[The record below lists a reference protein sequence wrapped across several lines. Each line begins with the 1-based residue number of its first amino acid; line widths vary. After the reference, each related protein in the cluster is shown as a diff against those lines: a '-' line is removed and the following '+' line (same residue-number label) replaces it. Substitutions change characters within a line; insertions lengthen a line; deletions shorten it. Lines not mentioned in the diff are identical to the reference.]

1 MSQARQGFA
10 PNGLT
15 NPPMPWWIRSIFW
28 LGPLLLLA
36 FWLRLAYLL
45 GSVYFFDE
53 YISMLA
59 ARMVAQRG
67 LPLLPSSLFYDHG
80 LLLSFLSGGLLAL
93 VGFKEEIARWP
104 VLLMSVVSV
113 AAYYLTAWRL
123 FDSRLA
129 GLLAATLA
137 ALDEWSI
144 IWGSRARMYTPAHLF
159 VLLGLVWLLLGTV
172 KRPSQRARYLGL
184 AFLTLAL
191 LSHTIAFLIV
201 PPLALLLFLLTL
213 TYRRDWLSQ
222 PRLWQEG
229 LVAALLLGLV
239 LAVVA
244 RGQMSSTNTLQDMS
258 AQASAPLGLEFL
270 RGFFLPGLEWSRFD
284 NLLGFFETSAYNWLR
299 PLIGLSLLITLYRLL
314 RRRFTFADI
323 TFLFLASFGLLVIFE
338 MGALLTDTWSKSRY
352 VFILALP
359 AFLLLSAGSL
369 ARLLDGLAALLARL
383 DQRRW
388 LVAGSRGVAALA
400 GVALIV
406 VQWGSPAWELAQ
418 AQGTGDY
425 NTAFTYVRQNWQ
437 PSDRVMTVHP
447 AAAYLYLDRCDYY
460 ANQVTALVLS
470 EGDESDTPVDR
481 YTGSP
486 LIDSVE
492 ELNAALGRGQR
503 VWFVVDQTR
512 LFERFEPFFTQQIL
526 AQMDLIHQT
535 GTTQIFLSRPYPR
548 PLPAEPAA
556 NLDANFSNVI
566 HLGGYS
572 FDPTTIAPDGTLS
585 LGLYWW
591 PTGTPARQLKVFV
604 QLRNGQGQSIAQSDH
619 FLLEGLLT
627 LEGWHALQQKGEWLR
642 DAAHLQLSLPLPAA
656 GQPYRLYVG
665 FYDPNTL
672 ERLPLVNDSS
682 GENAVVIDWPTLP

>member
-1 MSQARQGFA
+1 MILPGRGFIPGRLPNSSA
-10 PNGLT
+10 PGWT
-15 NPPMPWWIRSIFW
+15 RSILW
-28 LGPLLLLA
+28 LFLLVA
-36 FWLRLAYLL
+36 FWLRLSYLL
-45 GSVYFFDE
+45 ASVYFFDE

-67 LPLLPSSLFYDHG
+67 LPVLPSGLFYDHG
-80 LLLSFLSGGLLAL
+80 LLLSFLSGALLAL
-93 VGFKEEIARWP
+93 VDFKEEIARWP
-104 VLLMSVVSV
+104 VLLISIVTV
-113 AAYYLTAWRL
+113 AAYYLTAQRL
-123 FDSRLA
+123 FDSHLA

-159 VLLGLVWLLLGTV
+159 VLLGTAWLLLGTV
-172 KRPSQRARYLGL
+172 KRPSRQVRYLGL
-184 AFLTLAL
+184 AFLALAL
-191 LSHTIAFLIV
+191 FSHTITFLIV
-201 PPLALLLFLLTL
+201 PPLALLLLLFTL
-213 TYRRDWLSQ
+213 TCRRDWLSQ

-239 LAVVA
+239 LAVAA
-244 RGQMSSTNTLQDMS
+244 RGQVGSTNTLQDLS
-258 AQASAPLGLEFL
+258 AQTPAPLGLEFL

-284 NLLGFFETSAYNWLR
+284 NLFGFFETSAYAWLR
-299 PLIGLSLLITLYRLL
+299 PLIGLSLLMTLYRLL
-314 RRRFTFADI
+314 WRRFTFADI
-323 TFLFLASFGLLVIFE
+323 AFLFLTLFGLLVIFE

-359 AFLLLSAGSL
+359 AFLLLGAGSL

-383 DQRRW
+383 GQARW
-388 LVAGSRGVAALA
+388 SIAGLRGVTGLA

-406 VQWGSPAWELAQ
+406 VQWGPPAWELTQ
-418 AQGTGDY
+418 ARGTGDY

-437 PSDRVMTVHP
+437 SGDRVMTVHP

-460 ANQVTALVLS
+460 ANQVTALVLP
-470 EGDESDTPVDR
+470 EGDESDTPIDR

-486 LIDSVE
+486 LIDSIE
-492 ELNAALGRGQR
+492 ELNVALAQGQR

-526 AQMDLIHQT
+526 AQMDLIYQT
-535 GTTQIFLSRPYPR
+535 GATQVFLSRPYPR

-556 NLDANFSNVI
+556 SLDANFSNVI

-572 FDPTTIAPDGTLS
+572 LDPATIAPDGTLA
-585 LGLYWW
+585 LGLYWR
-591 PTGTPARQLKVFV
+591 PAGTPARQLKVFV
-604 QLRNGQGQSIAQSDH
+604 QMRNGQGQIIAQSDH

-627 LEGWHALQQKGEWLR
+627 LEVWRVLQQRGEWLR
-642 DAAHLQLSLPLPAA
+642 DAAYLQLPLPLPAA

-665 FYDPNTL
+665 FYDPSTL
-672 ERLPLVNDSS
+672 ERVPLVNDSS
-682 GENAVVIDWPTLP
+682 GENAVVIDWPALP

>member
-1 MSQARQGFA
+1 
-10 PNGLT
+10 
-15 NPPMPWWIRSIFW
+15 
-28 LGPLLLLA
+28 
-36 FWLRLAYLL
+36 
-45 GSVYFFDE
+45 VYFFDE

-67 LPLLPSSLFYDHG
+67 LPILPSGLFYDHG
-80 LLLSFLSGGLLAL
+80 LLLSFLSGALLVL
-93 VGFKEEIARWP
+93 LGFKEEIARWP
-104 VLLMSVVSV
+104 VLLISVVTV
-113 AAYYLTAWRL
+113 AAYYLTARRL

-159 VLLGLVWLLLGTV
+159 VLLGTIWLLLGTIQ
-172 KRPSQRARYLGL
+172 RPSRRARYLGL
-184 AFLTLAL
+184 ALLAL
-191 LSHTIAFLIV
+191 ALFSHTITFLIV
-201 PPLALLLFLLTL
+201 PPLVLLLLLFTL

-229 LVAALLLGLV
+229 LVAALMLGLV
-239 LAVVA
+239 LAIVA
-244 RGQMSSTNTLQDMS
+244 RGQVGSTNTLQDMS
-258 AQASAPLGLEFL
+258 AQTPAPLGLEFL

-284 NLLGFFETSAYNWLR
+284 NLLGFFETSAYDWLR
-299 PLIGLSLLITLYRLL
+299 PLIGLSLLISLYRLL

-323 TFLFLASFGLLVIFE
+323 AFLFLASFGLLVIFE

-359 AFLLLSAGSL
+359 SFLLLAGGSL
-369 ARLLDGLAALLARL
+369 ARLLDGLVTLLARL
-383 DQRRW
+383 GQPRW
-388 LVAGSRGVAALA
+388 PVARLRGVAALA

-406 VQWGSPAWELAQ
+406 ILWGPSALELTQ
-418 AQGTGDY
+418 ARGTGDY

-437 PSDRVMTVHP
+437 PGDRVMTVHP

-460 ANQVTALVLS
+460 ANQVTALVLP

-486 LIDSVE
+486 LIDSAE
-492 ELNAALGRGQR
+492 GLNAALGQGQR
-503 VWFVVDQTR
+503 VWFVVDQAR

-535 GTTQIFLSRPYPR
+535 GATQVFRSRPYPR
-548 PLPAEPAA
+548 PLPAEPSAS
-556 NLDANFSNVI
+556 LDANFSNVI

-572 FDPTTIAPDGTLS
+572 LDPTMIAPDGTLS
-585 LGLYWW
+585 LGLYWR

-604 QLRNGQGQSIAQSDH
+604 QLRNAQGQTIAQSDH

-627 LEGWHALQQKGEWLR
+627 LEVWHALQQKGEWLR
-642 DAAHLQLSLPLPAA
+642 DAADLQLSLPLPAA
-656 GQPYRLYVG
+656 GQPYRLYIG

-672 ERLPLVNDSS
+672 ERVPIINDSS
-682 GENAVVIDWPTLP
+682 AENAVVIDWPTLPNPE

>member
-1 MSQARQGFA
+1 MIPPWRGFIPGRL
-10 PNGLT
+10 PNSSVPRWTRFIL
-15 NPPMPWWIRSIFW
+15 W
-28 LGPLLLLA
+28 LLLLVA

-45 GSVYFFDE
+45 ASVYFFDE

-67 LPLLPSSLFYDHG
+67 LPILPSGLFYDHG
-80 LLLSFLSGGLLAL
+80 LLLSFLSGALLAL

-104 VLLMSVVSV
+104 VLLISVVTV

-129 GLLAATLA
+129 GLLAATLV

-159 VLLGLVWLLLGTV
+159 VLLGTAWLLLGTV
-172 KRPSQRARYLGL
+172 KYPSRRARYLGL
-184 AFLTLAL
+184 AFLALAL
-191 LSHTIAFLIV
+191 FSHTITFLIV
-201 PPLALLLFLLTL
+201 PPLALLLLLFTL
-213 TYRRDWLSQ
+213 TYRRGWLSQ

-239 LAVVA
+239 LAVAA
-244 RGQMSSTNTLQDMS
+244 RGQVSSTNTLQDIS
-258 AQASAPLGLEFL
+258 AQTPAPLGLEFL

-284 NLLGFFETSAYNWLR
+284 NLFGFFETSAYNWLR
-299 PLIGLSLLITLYRLL
+299 PLIGLSLLMTLYRLL

-323 TFLFLASFGLLVIFE
+323 AFLFLTMFGLLIIFE

-369 ARLLDGLAALLARL
+369 ARLLDGLAALLIGLSQKRL
-383 DQRRW
+383 PR
-388 LVAGSRGVAALA
+388 AGLRGVAALA
-400 GVALIV
+400 GVALIA

-425 NTAFTYVRQNWQ
+425 NIAFAYVRQNWQ
-437 PSDRVMTVHP
+437 PGDGVMTVHP

-460 ANQVTALVLS
+460 ANQVTALVLP

-492 ELNAALGRGQR
+492 ELNTALGQGQR
-503 VWFVVDQTR
+503 VWFVVDQAR

-526 AQMDLIHQT
+526 AQMDSVHQT
-535 GTTQIFLSRPYPR
+535 GATQVFLSRSYPK
-548 PLPAEPAA
+548 PLPAEPAT

-572 FDPTTIAPDGTLS
+572 LDPRGIAPDGTLA
-585 LGLYWW
+585 LGLYWR

-604 QLRNGQGQSIAQSDH
+604 QVRNAQGQTVAQSDH

-627 LEGWHALQQKGEWLR
+627 LEVWHTLQQKGEWLR
-642 DAAHLQLSLPLPAA
+642 DTADLQLPLPLPAT
-656 GQPYRLYVG
+656 GQPYRLYMG

-672 ERLPLVNDSS
+672 ERVPLVNDSS
-682 GENAVVIDWPTLP
+682 GENAVVIDWPGPAP